1 MNTSIESKLKVLIAV
16 NEANR
21 VMYDYMDSQQKEIER
36 LNKEVSRLREILGKV
51 NDRFADKYG
60 EIAF

>member
-1 MNTSIESKLKVLIAV
+1 MTTTIESKLKVLIAV

-36 LNKEVSRLREILGKV
+36 LNKEVSRLREILDKPTI
-51 NDRFADKYG
+51 ADKVKDK
-60 EIAF
+60 FDKL

>member
-1 MNTSIESKLKVLIAV
+1 MMNIESKLKVLIAV

-36 LNKEVSRLREILGKV
+36 LNKEISRLREILDTPPNKPQH
-51 NDRFADKYG
+51 DS
-60 EIAF
+60 